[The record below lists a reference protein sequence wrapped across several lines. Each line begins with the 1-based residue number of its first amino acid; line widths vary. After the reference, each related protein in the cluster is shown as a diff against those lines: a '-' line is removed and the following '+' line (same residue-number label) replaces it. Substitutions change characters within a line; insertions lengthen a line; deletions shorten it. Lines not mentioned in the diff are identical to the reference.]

1 MYKEVKRAVHTSDIN
16 ASDTLIEEEADKVS
30 RKVDSAHL
38 RPIFAGLMLAMSLA
52 SLDQS
57 IVNTALPAMASDL
70 GGLAHLSWV
79 VTAFMLSSTVATPI
93 FGKLSDMY
101 GRRGLLLLAIT
112 LFMIMSILCGIAQSM
127 TQLIIFRLI
136 QGIGAGGVMTL
147 CQTTISDVVTPTER
161 IRYQGL
167 FTGTFA
173 ISAVAGPILGGGLTT
188 ALSWRWIFYINVPI
202 ALMAIFILWSSLPT
216 LKVHKKHIID
226 VSGAVSMACGATAIL
241 MLFSLGGS
249 LFPWQSVTAGMIALI
264 ALAAIGLFIYF
275 ESRAVEPIVTL
286 SLFRIRNFTIG
297 SVTTGCMGFAMMSA
311 MVFLPLYFQLV
322 LGLSAAQS
330 GFMLLAQIIAMVLT
344 SVFGGQISS
353 KLNRPKFFM
362 IAGIALEALGL
373 SIFAVLA
380 YLQKDT
386 YWFLVG
392 LAILGLGMGIAMPH
406 ATVIIQNAAP
416 KNALGEAT
424 SSMAFIRSLGGALG
438 VAVSG
443 GVMTTKLRDGLS
455 HISPNIDVQSIIN
468 GGMEAVA
475 NLPASF
481 RPSVEVAFSHAI
493 TSSFV
498 IGGSVMLLAL
508 LLSLSLENKQL
519 KN

>member
-1 MYKEVKRAVHTSDIN
+1 MKTTDIDISDPSFEKG
-16 ASDTLIEEEADKVS
+16 AGKLPPKA
-30 RKVDSAHL
+30 L
-38 RPIFAGLMLAMSLA
+38 RPIFAGLMLAMSLG

-112 LFMIMSILCGIAQSM
+112 LFMMMSILCGIAQSM

-147 CQTTISDVVTPTER
+147 CQTTISDVVTPKER

-173 ISAVAGPILGGGLTT
+173 MSAVAGPILGGVLTT

-202 ALMAIFILWSSLPT
+202 ALIAIFILWNSLPK
-216 LKVHKKHIID
+216 LKARKKHVID
-226 VSGAVSMACGATAIL
+226 VFGAVTMACGASSIL
-241 MLFSLGGS
+241 LLFSLGGTE
-249 LFPWQSVTAGMIALI
+249 FPWQSYTAGVISTIALI
-264 ALAAIGLFIYF
+264 SIALFIYV
-275 ESRAVEPIVTL
+275 ENRAAEPIVTL

-330 GFMLLAQIIAMVLT
+330 GSMLLAQIIAMLFT

-353 KLNRPKFFM
+353 KLNRPKLFM
-362 IAGIALEALGL
+362 ISGIALEALGL

-386 YWFLVG
+386 YWFLIG
-392 LAILGLGMGIAMPH
+392 LAVLGLGMGIAMPH
-406 ATVIIQNAAP
+406 ATVIVQNAAP

-443 GVMTTKLRDGLS
+443 GVMTTKLHDGLS
-455 HISPNIDVQSIIN
+455 EISPNIDVQRIIN
-468 GGMEAVA
+468 GGMDAVA
-475 NLPASF
+475 ELPAGL
-481 RPSVEVAFSHAI
+481 RPSIEFAFSHAI
-493 TSSFV
+493 TASFV
-498 IGGSVMLLAL
+498 IGGSVMLLAFF
-508 LLSLSLENKQL
+508 LSLSLENRRL
-519 KN
+519 RS

>member
-1 MYKEVKRAVHTSDIN
+1 LKTTDIEISDK
-16 ASDTLIEEEADKVS
+16 SFEDGTEKVS
-30 RKVDSAHL
+30 PKEL
-38 RPIFAGLMLAMSLA
+38 RPIFAGLMLAMSLG

-112 LFMIMSILCGIAQSM
+112 LFMMMSILCGVAQSM
-127 TQLIIFRLI
+127 TQLIIFRLV

-147 CQTTISDVVTPTER
+147 CQTTISDVVTPKER

-173 ISAVAGPILGGGLTT
+173 MSAVAGPILGGALTT

-202 ALMAIFILWSSLPT
+202 ALIAIFILWNSLPT
-216 LKVHKKHIID
+216 LKARKKHVID
-226 VSGAVSMACGATAIL
+226 VWGALTMVCGATSIL
-241 MLFSLGGS
+241 LLFSLGGT
-249 LFPWQSVTAGMIALI
+249 LFPWQSYTAGLIAATALI
-264 ALAAIGLFIYF
+264 SIVLFIYV
-275 ESRAVEPIVTL
+275 ESRAAEPIVTL

-330 GFMLLAQIIAMVLT
+330 GSMLLAQIIAMLLT

-353 KLNRPKFFM
+353 KLNRPKLFM

-386 YWFLVG
+386 YWFLIG

-406 ATVIIQNAAP
+406 ATVIVQNAAP

-443 GVMTTKLRDGLS
+443 GVMTTKLHDGLS
-455 HISPNIDVQSIIN
+455 EISPDIDVQGIIN
-468 GGMEAVA
+468 GGMDAVA
-475 NLPASF
+475 GLPAGL
-481 RPSVEVAFSHAI
+481 RPSIELAFSHAI
-493 TSSFV
+493 TASFV
-498 IGGSVMLLAL
+498 IGGSVMLLAF
-508 LLSLSLENKQL
+508 LLSLSLENKHL
-519 KN
+519 RN

>member
-1 MYKEVKRAVHTSDIN
+1 MKTTDIKISDKPLGN
-16 ASDTLIEEEADKVS
+16 GTEKLPLKAL
-30 RKVDSAHL
+30 L
-38 RPIFAGLMLAMSLA
+38 PIFAGLMLAMSLG

-57 IVNTALPAMASDL
+57 IVNTALPAMASEL

-93 FGKLSDMY
+93 FGKFSDMY

-112 LFMIMSILCGIAQSM
+112 LFMMMSILCGVAQSM
-127 TQLIIFRLI
+127 TQLIIFRLF

-147 CQTTISDVVTPTER
+147 CQTTISDVVTPKER

-167 FTGTFA
+167 FTSTFA
-173 ISAVAGPILGGGLTT
+173 ISAVAGPILGGALTT

-202 ALMAIFILWSSLPT
+202 ALIAIFILWNSLPT
-216 LKVHKKHIID
+216 LTARKKHVID
-226 VSGAVSMACGATAIL
+226 VYGAVTMACGASSIL
-241 MLFSLGGS
+241 LLFSLGGT
-249 LFPWQSVTAGMIALI
+249 LFPWQSYTAGVVATIAFISIAL
-264 ALAAIGLFIYF
+264 FIHV
-275 ESRAVEPIVTL
+275 ESKAVEPIVTL
-286 SLFRIRNFTIG
+286 SLFHIRNFTIG
-297 SVTTGCMGFAMMSA
+297 SVTTSCMGFAMMSA

-322 LGLSAAQS
+322 LGLTAAQS
-330 GFMLLAQIIAMVLT
+330 GTMLLAQIVAMLLT

-353 KLNRPKFFM
+353 KLNRPKLFM

-373 SIFAVLA
+373 SVFAVLA
-380 YLQKDT
+380 YMQKDI
-386 YWFLVG
+386 YWFLMG
-392 LAILGLGMGIAMPH
+392 LAILGLGMGIAMQH
-406 ATVIIQNAAP
+406 ATVIVQNAAP

-424 SSMAFIRSLGGALG
+424 ASMAFIRSLGGALG

-443 GVMTTKLRDGLS
+443 GVMTTKLHDGLS
-455 HISPNIDVQSIIN
+455 QISTDIDVQGIIN

-475 NLPASF
+475 ALPTGL
-481 RPSVEVAFSHAI
+481 RPSIELAFSHAI
-493 TSSFV
+493 TASFV

-508 LLSLSLENKQL
+508 LLSFLLENKQL